1 MFTGIV
7 LICMQG
13 MCDTLMT
20 PLVRTEQECEAVL
33 SAGLA
38 EVIVQ
43 FPAATI
49 MAVRCVNWG
58 EDA

>member
-13 MCDTLMT
+13 TCNTLMT
-20 PLVRTEQECEAVL
+20 PLVRTDAECEAVL

-38 EVIVQ
+38 
-43 FPAATI
+43 
-49 MAVRCVNWG
+49 
-58 EDA
+58 